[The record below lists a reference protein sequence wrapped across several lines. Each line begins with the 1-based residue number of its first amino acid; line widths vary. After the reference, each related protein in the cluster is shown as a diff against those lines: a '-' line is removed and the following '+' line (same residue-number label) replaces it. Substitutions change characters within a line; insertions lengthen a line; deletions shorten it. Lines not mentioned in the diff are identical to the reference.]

1 MLAYNSDH
9 KYITKV
15 FAHCY
20 MDNMHMHM
28 EYDWQWWWHRT
39 KCEHYLSPGSKHHR
53 THRTKYKH
61 YLSLSQNTTEHTD
74 TEQSVS
80 IIWSW
85 VKTALMWAAIWG
97 AWVTG
102 LDSYKEQDSKES
114 AIIWRLNCWCCIKIT
129 QLTTK
134 HISDNEDLRK
144 VKVVAHGRW
153 KWPFIDVDADHWQ
166 WW

>member
-39 KCEHYLSPGSKHHR
+39 KCEHYLSHGSKHHR

-80 IIWSW
+80 IIWAMGQTTTEHRTKCKHYLSLSQNNVSW
-85 VKTALMWAAIWG
+85 CEPESKQLWCELQYEEHESLVWILTRSRIRKWESQTMLRVTSFEGWTAD
-97 AWVTG
+97 VG
-102 LDSYKEQDSKES
+102 L
-114 AIIWRLNCWCCIKIT
+114 R
-129 QLTTK
+129 
-134 HISDNEDLRK
+134 
-144 VKVVAHGRW
+144 
-153 KWPFIDVDADHWQ
+153 
-166 WW
+166 